1 MAEIEK
7 SNLNW
12 FNALPLEQQE
22 IFNKSYPTDEE
33 KIAWNNMGQPFVY
46 ESLHYDTDNP
56 KGEFFDPWGAMTNI
70 RDIPTKMVN
79 FQINP
84 TLGSFGEIPFE
95 RNTTLKQFKEDPNP
109 ENWET
114 KPELFY
120 DLKTIPGYFFPPTA
134 AFVAG
139 LDIAEGIDTWRPEQV
154 ALSAL
159 GISKI
164 SKPLQLILASGGIA
178 GMPTEVEGITISKA
192 LEYLKKLPLSARG
205 EPLKY
210 SANQVLKRLE
220 MDGKNPGGVGP
231 NQWRAI
237 REHLEEID
245 YPMDEIQNSEK
256 LLDDIQNNTWMDD
269 IETKTI
275 SNPFGGGEI
284 SITKYMPE
292 EVLNKK
298 TEHNAKLSTKDS
310 ELHLDTH
317 ATKGQNSKGVIA
329 HTIFEINGPNLNIL
343 ETQNDTAAAVAITGH
358 KGTVENDNWMSATKK
373 LWDYI
378 HQDRIAYGGD
388 DIMPRG
394 ADIENLLMTGQGMQ
408 KEKFDLIVNHPTFNS
423 KSFEKWKLEN
433 PKNWKTIEGELNTK
447 GFILTKQFENNL
459 LETDAFGNILQN
471 KRFDGFD
478 DFAKK
483 MKQID
488 PGDSFTMNEATGTRS
503 INLREAPYKTPL
515 NNPNNPE
522 PWVQEEFSKI
532 LDDAA
537 NNPNIE
543 RVILP
548 QEKDLVVRWGQ
559 AGEKT
564 ITMLKSLYG
573 KTIPKV
579 LKKMKIPITKNEKF
593 TYYRKSGDDP
603 FYNLLDIYG
612 TEGNVVRTNWV
623 GDPLG
628 SVIMRN
634 RDGVPGRA
642 LSLINGV
649 DNYVYQKNSIQNQ
662 WGRDN
667 LRGAVNYDVSTWLKN
682 YKIAQKNGF
691 GDEFLN
697 QLEEFSSEIVRVKP
711 DSEKAVETILD
722 IYRAVDFS
730 ATRTALEKS
739 FADGGE
745 LNKLEELVRKN
756 LPISESYSTT
766 TFTDV
771 LNNYSDAYAIALEK
785 AYKNLSKDKFKILED
800 SGVIK
805 KEFAR
810 GDSIEMTP
818 ELRDKITQEGVFR
831 N

>member
-33 KIAWNNMGQPFVY
+33 KIAWNNMGQPFTY
-46 ESLHYDTDNP
+46 NGPYDYP
-56 KGEFFDPWGAMTNI
+56 MEIDPMTGIGPGNT
-70 RDIPTKMVN
+70 TKMVN

-84 TLGSFGEIPFE
+84 KLGMLGELTME
-95 RNTTLKQFKEDPNP
+95 RNVPYREFKQDPNP
-109 ENWET
+109 ANYTSLVET
-114 KPELFY
+114 PY
-120 DLKTIPGYFFPPTA
+120 YMKTLPLYFSGLAPLA
-134 AFVAG
+134 AG
-139 LDIAEGIDTWRPEQV
+139 LDIAEGIYDENPIQV
-154 ALSAL
+154 ALSAF
-159 GISKI
+159 GVNQI
-164 SKPLQLILASGGIA
+164 SKPLQVILAGGGLA
-178 GMPTEVEGITISKA
+178 GTPTSAEGITISKA

-205 EPLKY
+205 EPLTY

-310 ELHLDTH
+310 ELHLDTN

-329 HTIFEINGPNLNIL
+329 HTIFEIDGPNLNIL

-459 LETDAFGNILQN
+459 LEKDAFGNILQN

-488 PGDSFTMNEATGTRS
+488 PGDSFTVNEATGTKS

-564 ITMLKSLYG
+564 ITMLKNLYG

-593 TYYRKSGDDP
+593 NYSRKSGDDP

-612 TEGNVVRTNWV
+612 KESNVVRTNWTD
-623 GDPLG
+623 DPLG

-634 RDGVPGRA
+634 RDGVPGKA

-649 DNYVYQKNSIQNQ
+649 DNYVYQNNAFQNRWGQDNVSIPNQ
-662 WGRDN
+662 LDN
-667 LRGAVNYDVSTWLKN
+667 YRT
-682 YKIAQKNGF
+682 AQKNGF

-711 DSEKAVETILD
+711 ESEEAVDIILK
-722 IYRAVDFS
+722 IYRAVDSS
-730 ATRTALEKS
+730 ATKITLDKS
-739 FADGGE
+739 FAKGGE
-745 LNKLEELVRKN
+745 LKKLEELVKKD
-756 LPISESYSTT
+756 LPISQTYSTN

-771 LNNYSDAYAIALEK
+771 LDYYSDAFAFSLEK
-785 AYKNLSKDKFKILED
+785 AYKNLPTDKLKILED

-818 ELRDKITQEGVFR
+818 ELRDKITQEGIFR

>member
-22 IFNKSYPTDEE
+22 IFNKYYPTDEE
-33 KIAWNNMGQPFVY
+33 KIAWNNMGQPFQ
-46 ESLHYDTDNP
+46 YDGPYDCP
-56 KGEFFDPWGAMTNI
+56 MEIDPMTGIGPGNT
-70 RDIPTKMVN
+70 TKMVN

-84 TLGSFGEIPFE
+84 KLGMLGELTME
-95 RNTTLKQFKEDPNP
+95 RNVPYEDFKQDPNP
-109 ENWET
+109 ANYTSLVET
-114 KPELFY
+114 PYYMKTLPFY
-120 DLKTIPGYFFPPTA
+120 FTGA
-134 AFVAG
+134 APIAAG
-139 LDIAEGIDTWRPEQV
+139 LDIVEGIYDENPLQV
-154 ALSAL
+154 ALSAF
-159 GISKI
+159 GVNQI
-164 SKPLQLILASGGIA
+164 SKPLQVILAGGGLA
-178 GMPTEVEGITISKA
+178 GTPTSAEGITISKA
-192 LEYLKKLPLSARG
+192 LEYLKKLPISARG

-245 YPMDEIQNSEK
+245 YPVNEIQNSEK
-256 LLDDIQNNTWMDD
+256 VLDDIQNNTWMDD

-275 SNPFGGGEI
+275 PNPHGDGEI
-284 SITKYMPE
+284 SITKYTPE
-292 EVLNKK
+292 KVLNKK

-310 ELHLDTH
+310 ELHLDSNV
-317 ATKGQNSKGVIA
+317 KGENSKGVIA
-329 HTIFEINGPNLNIL
+329 HTIFKIDGPNLNVL
-343 ETQNDTAAAVAITGH
+343 ESQNDAQAAIATTGH
-358 KGTVENDNWMSATKK
+358 KGTEKNDNWMIATKK

-378 HQDRIAYGGD
+378 HLDKIANGGD
-388 DIMPRG
+388 SVMPRG
-394 ADIENLLMTGQGMQ
+394 ADIVAGQGMP
-408 KEKFDLIVNHPTFNS
+408 KEKFNLIVNHPTFDS
-423 KSFEKWKLEN
+423 KSFEKWKLAN
-433 PKNWKTIEGELNTK
+433 PKNWKIIEGELNTK
-447 GFILTKQFENNL
+447 GFILTKQLYNNL
-459 LETDAFGNILQN
+459 IEVDAFGNVLQN
-471 KRFDGFD
+471 KKFTGFD

-483 MKQID
+483 MGDID
-488 PGDSFTMNEATGTRS
+488 PGESFTPNPETGMKD
-503 INLREAPYKTPL
+503 INIREAPYKTPL
-515 NNPNNPE
+515 NDPNKPE

-548 QEKDLVVRWGQ
+548 QEKDLVTRWGR
-559 AGEKT
+559 AGET
-564 ITMLKSLYG
+564 TVTMLKSLYA

-579 LKKMKIPITKNEKF
+579 LNKMKIPITKNEKF
-593 TYYRKSGDDP
+593 TYSRKSGDDP

-612 TEGNVVRTNWV
+612 TEGNVVRTNWTD
-623 GDPLG
+623 DPLG
-628 SVIMRN
+628 PVIMRN
-634 RDGVPGRA
+634 RDGVPGGRA

-649 DNYVYQKNSIQNQ
+649 DNYVYQNNAFQYQ
-662 WGRDN
+662 WGQNNVSIPNMLDN
-667 LRGAVNYDVSTWLKN
+667 YRT
-682 YKIAQKNGF
+682 AQKNGF

-711 DSEKAVETILD
+711 ESEKAVETILD

-745 LNKLEELVRKN
+745 LNKLEELVRKD
-756 LPISESYSTT
+756 LPISGTYSTA

-771 LNNYSDAYAIALEK
+771 LNNYSDAFALALEK
-785 AYKNLSKDKFKILED
+785 AYKNLPKDKLKILED

-818 ELRDKITQEGVFR
+818 ELRDKITQEGIFR

>member
-7 SNLNW
+7 SNLDW

-192 LEYLKKLPLSARG
+192 LEYLKKLPISARG

-245 YPMDEIQNSEK
+245 YPVDEIQNSEK
-256 LLDDIQNNTWMDD
+256 VLDDIQNNTWMDD

-275 SNPFGGGEI
+275 PNPHGDGEI
-284 SITKYMPE
+284 SITKYTPE

-310 ELHLDTH
+310 ELHLDSNV
-317 ATKGQNSKGVIA
+317 KGENSKGVIA
-329 HTIFEINGPNLNIL
+329 HTIFKIDGPNLNVL
-343 ETQNDTAAAVAITGH
+343 EAQNDAQAAIAITGH
-358 KGTVENDNWMSATKK
+358 KGTEKNDNWMIATKK

-378 HQDRIAYGGD
+378 YLDKIAYGGD

-394 ADIENLLMTGQGMQ
+394 ADIMAGQGMP
-408 KEKFDLIVNHPTFNS
+408 KEKFNLIVNHPTFDS
-423 KSFEKWKLEN
+423 KSFEKWKLAN
-433 PKNWKTIEGELNTK
+433 PKNWKIIEGELNTK
-447 GFILTKQFENNL
+447 GFILTKQLYNNL
-459 LETDAFGNILQN
+459 IEVDAFGNVLQN
-471 KRFDGFD
+471 KKFTGFD
-478 DFAKK
+478 DFEKK
-483 MKQID
+483 MNDID
-488 PGDSFTMNEATGTRS
+488 PGESFTPNPETGMRD
-503 INLREAPYKTPL
+503 INIREAPYKTPL
-515 NNPNNPE
+515 NDPNKPE

-548 QEKDLVVRWGQ
+548 QEKDLVARWGR

-564 ITMLKSLYG
+564 VTMLKSLYA

-579 LKKMKIPITKNEKF
+579 LNKMKIPITKNEKF
-593 TYYRKSGDDP
+593 TYSRKSGDDP

-612 TEGNVVRTNWV
+612 TEGNVVRTNWTD
-623 GDPLG
+623 DPLG
-628 SVIMRN
+628 PVIMRN
-634 RDGVPGRA
+634 RDGVPGGIERA

-649 DNYVYQKNSIQNQ
+649 DNYVYQKNLWARDDISIPNQ
-662 WGRDN
+662 LDN
-667 LRGAVNYDVSTWLKN
+667 YRA
-682 YKIAQKNGF
+682 AQKNGF

-697 QLEEFSSEIVRVKP
+697 QLEEFGSEIVRVKP
-711 DSEKAVETILD
+711 ESEKAVETILD

-739 FADGGE
+739 FADGGK

-771 LNNYSDAYAIALEK
+771 LNNYSDAYALALEK
-785 AYKNLSKDKFKILED
+785 AYKNLPKDKLKILED

-818 ELRDKITQEGVFR
+818 ELRDKITQEGIFR

>member
-7 SNLNW
+7 SNLDW

-192 LEYLKKLPLSARG
+192 LEYLKKLPISARG

-245 YPMDEIQNSEK
+245 YPVDEIQNSEK
-256 LLDDIQNNTWMDD
+256 VLDDIQNNTWMDD

-275 SNPFGGGEI
+275 PNPHGDGEI
-284 SITKYMPE
+284 SITKYTPE
-292 EVLNKK
+292 KVLNKK

-310 ELHLDTH
+310 ELHLDSNV
-317 ATKGQNSKGVIA
+317 KGENSKGVIA
-329 HTIFEINGPNLNIL
+329 HTIFKIDGPNLNVL
-343 ETQNDTAAAVAITGH
+343 EAQNDAQAAIAITGH
-358 KGTVENDNWMSATKK
+358 KGTEKNDNWMIATKK

-378 HQDRIAYGGD
+378 YLDKIANGGD
-388 DIMPRG
+388 SVMPRG
-394 ADIENLLMTGQGMQ
+394 ADIMAGQGMP
-408 KEKFDLIVNHPTFNS
+408 KEKFNLIVNHPTFDS
-423 KSFEKWKLEN
+423 KSFEKWKLAN
-433 PKNWKTIEGELNTK
+433 PKNWKIIEGELNTK
-447 GFILTKQFENNL
+447 GFILTKQLYNNL
-459 LETDAFGNILQN
+459 IEVDAFGNVLQN
-471 KRFDGFD
+471 KKFTGFD
-478 DFAKK
+478 DFEKK
-483 MKQID
+483 MNDID
-488 PGDSFTMNEATGTRS
+488 PGESFTPNPETGMRD
-503 INLREAPYKTPL
+503 INIREAPYKTPL
-515 NNPNNPE
+515 NDPNKPE

-548 QEKDLVVRWGQ
+548 QEKDLVARWGR

-564 ITMLKSLYG
+564 VTMLKSLYA

-579 LKKMKIPITKNEKF
+579 LNKMKIPITKNEKF
-593 TYYRKSGDDP
+593 TYSRKSGDDP

-612 TEGNVVRTNWV
+612 TEGNVVRTNWTD
-623 GDPLG
+623 DPLG
-628 SVIMRN
+628 PVIMRN
-634 RDGVPGRA
+634 RDGVPGGIERA

-649 DNYVYQKNSIQNQ
+649 DNYVYQKNLWARDDISIPNQ
-662 WGRDN
+662 LDN
-667 LRGAVNYDVSTWLKN
+667 YRA
-682 YKIAQKNGF
+682 AQKNGF

-697 QLEEFSSEIVRVKP
+697 QLEEFGSEIVRVKP
-711 DSEKAVETILD
+711 ESEKAVETILD

-739 FADGGE
+739 FADGGK
-745 LNKLEELVRKN
+745 LNKLEELVKKN

-771 LNNYSDAYAIALEK
+771 LNNYSDAYALALEK
-785 AYKNLSKDKFKILED
+785 AYKNLPKDKLKILED

-818 ELRDKITQEGVFR
+818 ELRDKITQEGIFR